1 MDGVGDGVRG
11 AWAWGGVL
19 EGWGGVLRAGKVWE
33 VGLVSVSFQPHF
45 SGAGCTQCHAKPITS
60 QAPKPYT
67 TLPEPSL
74 LLCVCVHVARHRNTM
89 LMLAPCIMLLE
100 GCVCV
105 AVLGCMPPVN
115 CYM

>member
-1 MDGVGDGVRG
+1 M
-11 AWAWGGVL
+11 
-19 EGWGGVLRAGKVWE
+19 
-33 VGLVSVSFQPHF
+33 
-45 SGAGCTQCHAKPITS
+45 S

-74 LLCVCVHVARHRNTM
+74 LYCVGVHVDFHTDTM
-89 LMLAPCIMLLE
+89 LMLALCLMLLE

-115 CYM
+115 CYMWYSRLGSRV